1 MLIRFANTSHNDHA
15 IVNDSNVTGIPPI
28 YSAPDPDLIN
38 NNIYRLEQ
46 DINQLVDTNDLVELT
61 FIEHDAQFNTT
72 RQLLTYCPAN
82 PHA

>member
-1 MLIRFANTSHNDHA
+1 
-15 IVNDSNVTGIPPI
+15 
-28 YSAPDPDLIN
+28 LIN

-72 RQLLTYCPAN
+72 KINLHNLLIPIDPYKEGRSQTPVQDQ
-82 PHA
+82 